1 MHTFKKLKELYVVIH
16 LLRNIVNIFD
26 RKREI
31 CSFFIECGGARY
43 EVYGELTP
51 LGIKCYLYD
60 RDGNLKMFRFNGL
73 SKGKIDGFKIDYS
86 KSIDYQRERYN
97 L

>member
-1 MHTFKKLKELYVVIH
+1 MLMYRKLKGLYVVIH

-26 RKREI
+26 KKREV
-31 CSFFIECGGARY
+31 CNFFIECSGARY
-43 EVYGELTP
+43 EVFGELTL
-51 LGIKCYLYD
+51 LGIECYLYD
-60 RDGNLKMFRFNGL
+60 RDGNLKMFRFSGL
-73 SKGKIDGFKIDYS
+73 SKTKIDGFRIDYG